1 MLLLYLLSSRL
12 SRFFGYCRSG
22 SYTLSARRLADYTA
36 GTEFHRSHKDIFS
49 IIMVCQKA
57 LICPAAA
64 TPPRGFI
71 VSQRYLSNDENHIMR

>member
-36 GTEFHRSHKDIFS
+36 GTEFHRSHKDILYLYDMLNGIDLPRS
-49 IIMVCQKA
+49 GN
-57 LICPAAA
+57 AAA
-64 TPPRGFI
+64 GLYRLSTLLKQRWNAKFI
-71 VSQRYLSNDENHIMR
+71 